1 MFQSWKHSKSCVS
14 FAVQELVITKLMS
27 KGFVTLMCGDGTND
41 VGALK
46 HAHCGKSA
54 PSWWRRHRNVTIEH
68 RLANL
73 LLFVLSS
80 SFFCPFVL
88 YSFMLTVP
96 SSKPRQSLEV
106 LQYVSI

>member
-1 MFQSWKHSKSCVS
+1 MTWEHSSMRTAVS
-14 FAVQELVITKLMS
+14 RLLLGGEDT
-27 KGFVTLMCGDGTND
+27 G
-41 VGALK
+41 
-46 HAHCGKSA
+46 
-54 PSWWRRHRNVTIEH
+54 NVTIEH